1 MHGFVKKGLLLSLAA
16 GSLMVGSAGAAAA
29 ADSATTEGAAAD
41 SPGLAA
47 GNVAQ
52 AAGDVPV
59 QVCGDAGSLAGA
71 VDNALENRCTT
82 WYNRSSVRGE
92 AANDP
97 GAVSGDVVGGALN
110 TPVQGCGLTGTAAG
124 VDSEVAGNSCDDL
137 DTSSKAVAA
146 TSNDPGAV
154 SGDVVQASVNAP
166 VQLCGDAVS
175 VGSFGTGAEDNHCVN
190 G

>member
-16 GSLMVGSAGAAAA
+16 GSLVVGSAGAAAA

-41 SPGLAA
+41 SPGLAT

-52 AAGDVPV
+52 GAADVPV
-59 QVCGDAGSLAGA
+59 QVCGDSGTVAGA
-71 VDNALENRCTT
+71 LDNALDNRCTT
-82 WYNRSSVRGE
+82 WYNRASVRGE

-97 GAVSGDVVGGALN
+97 GAVSGDVVGGALDA
-110 TPVQGCGLTGTAAG
+110 PAQGCGLTGTAAG
-124 VDSEVAGNSCDDL
+124 VQTEAAGNSCDDVN
-137 DTSSKAVAA
+137 TSAKAAAA

-166 VQLCGDAVS
+166 VQLCGDAIG
-175 VGSFGTGAEDNHCVN
+175 VGTFGTGADDNHCVN